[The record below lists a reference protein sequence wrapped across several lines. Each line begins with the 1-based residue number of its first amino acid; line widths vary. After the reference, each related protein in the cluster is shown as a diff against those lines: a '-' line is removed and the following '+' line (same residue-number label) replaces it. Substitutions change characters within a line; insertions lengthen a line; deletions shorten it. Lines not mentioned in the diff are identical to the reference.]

1 MLHLWTG
8 TLPLLGTIRLK
19 EENDYLIALDLLC
32 DNDRQSGRK
41 ASTENAREYQQQT
54 PLLREAVRQLHAY
67 LAGRLHTFHLPLA
80 PHGTPFQQNV
90 WAALCTIPY
99 GETRSYKQVAEMLGN
114 PKACRAVGMANN
126 RNPIAVII
134 PCHRVIGARGTLVGY
149 GGGLLLKKRLLEL
162 EGSF

>member
-1 MLHLWTG
+1 MTHLWTG
-8 TLPLLGTIRLK
+8 TLPLLGRICLV
-19 EENDYLIALDLLC
+19 EEDERLIAVHLKYRDAH
-32 DNDRQSGRK
+32 QG
-41 ASTENAREYQQQT
+41 NAMLSSQDPQT
-54 PLLREAVRQLHAY
+54 ALLREAVQQLHAY
-67 LAGRLHTFHLPLA
+67 LAGRLQSFHLPLA

-134 PCHRVIGARGTLVGY
+134 PCHRVIGANGTLVGY

-162 EGSF
+162 ERSL

>member
-1 MLHLWTG
+1 MPHLWTE
-8 TLPLLGTIRLK
+8 TLPLLGRICLV
-19 EENDYLIALDLLC
+19 EEDEHLIAVHLKYC
-32 DNDRQSGRK
+32 DAHQ
-41 ASTENAREYQQQT
+41 ANAMRSSQDPQT